1 MLRFAESLA
10 QSGSVTNHGTSLSR
24 CRQLRP
30 YGPERVAD
38 DVVVQAL
45 DTCRLVHARVAA
57 NPRFAPA
64 HPLTEPHRLRDA
76 ADIRE
81 FISYAWHAT
90 TGLLNA
96 VAADV
101 SAGEVSDL
109 VAVLSRLRD
118 LETAL
123 AENQRVMTSNL
134 SDVTTDALG
143 RLSQC
148 SNSAELMAMVPAQ
161 VVRLGFDRVL
171 FSTVSSGR
179 WYPKS
184 TYSRCGTEW
193 ASSYLDENRPGYLLP
208 SAAAHCHPAHVNEA
222 TMLAHRERAFGYSL
236 WQRSKSRDF
245 WMVPI
250 LHQHRIVGIIHADC
264 HLQERIPSKSE
275 IDALRRF
282 CHQLSVIIAH
292 SVAVNAQL
300 SERNVNSTP
309 GLASV
314 SVFGHLPAP
323 TVPVI
328 SDTDTD
334 TDTEAESFLSAREV
348 EVIALMAEGLTN
360 AQIGRRLTITE
371 GTVKSHVKRIL
382 RKTSSSN
389 RAEAV
394 AIWLKHQ
401 RLAAV

>member
-1 MLRFAESLA
+1 MLRLAESLA
-10 QSGSVTNHGTSLSR
+10 RSGSITSNGISLSR
-24 CRQLRP
+24 GRQRRP
-30 YGPERVAD
+30 YGPERVSD
-38 DVVVQAL
+38 DIVVQAL
-45 DTCRLVHARVAA
+45 DTCRLVHARVAVS
-57 NPRFAPA
+57 PRLDPA
-64 HPLTEPHRLRDA
+64 HPLTEPHRLGDA
-76 ADIRE
+76 ADISE
-81 FISYAWHAT
+81 FIAHAWHAA
-90 TGLLNA
+90 TGLLNTVTA
-96 VAADV
+96 EV
-101 SAGEVSDL
+101 SAAEVSDL

-123 AENQRVMTSNL
+123 AANQRAATSTL
-134 SDVTTDALG
+134 GDVTADALG

-148 SNSAELMAMVPAQ
+148 VNDAELMAMVPAQ
-161 VVRLGFDRVL
+161 VARLGFDRVL

-179 WYPKS
+179 WHPKS
-184 TYSRCGTEW
+184 AYSRCGSDW
-193 ASSYLDENRPGYLLP
+193 ASPYLDVNRPGFLLP
-208 SAAAHCHPAHVNEA
+208 DAAAHCHPAHVNEA
-222 TMLAHRERAFGYSL
+222 AMLAHRERAFGYSL

-250 LHQHRIVGIIHADC
+250 LHRHRIVGIIHADC

-282 CHQLSVIIAH
+282 CHQLSVVIAH
-292 SVAVNAQL
+292 SAAVNAPL
-300 SERNVNSTP
+300 SERNIHSTS

-314 SVFGHLPAP
+314 SAFGHLPAETAP
-323 TVPVI
+323 VPVP
-328 SDTDTD
+328 SGME
-334 TDTEAESFLSAREV
+334 TEAESFLSAREI

-360 AQIGRRLTITE
+360 AQIGRKLTITE

-394 AIWLKHQ
+394 AIWMKPQ

>member
-1 MLRFAESLA
+1 M
-10 QSGSVTNHGTSLSR
+10 
-24 CRQLRP
+24 
-30 YGPERVAD
+30 AD
-38 DVVVQAL
+38 DIVVQAL
-45 DTCRLVHARVAA
+45 DTCRLVRARVTA
-57 NPRFAPA
+57 NPRLAPA
-64 HPLTEPHRLRDA
+64 HPLTGSHRLRDA
-76 ADIRE
+76 ADIGE
-81 FISYAWHAT
+81 FIAHAWDAT
-90 TGLLNA
+90 SGLLNTVTA
-96 VAADV
+96 DASAA
-101 SAGEVSDL
+101 EVGDL
-109 VAVLSRLRD
+109 VTVLSRLRD

-123 AENQRVMTSNL
+123 AENRRALTSTL

-148 SNSAELMAMVPAQ
+148 SNAAELMAMVPSQ
-161 VVRLGFDRVL
+161 VARLGFDRVL

-184 TYSRCGTEW
+184 AYSRCGSEW
-193 ASSYLDENRPGYLLP
+193 ASSHLDGEKGPGFLLP

-222 TMLAHRERAFGYSL
+222 TMLAHRERAFGFSL
-236 WQRSKSRDF
+236 WQRSKSRNF
-245 WMVPI
+245 WMIPV
-250 LHQHRIVGIIHADC
+250 LHQHRVVGIIHVDC

-292 SVAVNAQL
+292 SAATNAPVIDRDL
-300 SERNVNSTP
+300 HSTA

-314 SVFGHLPAP
+314 SVFGQLTTT
-323 TVPVI
+323 TVPQRE
-328 SDTDTD
+328 
-334 TDTEAESFLSAREV
+334 DTESDAEGSLSAREV

-394 AIWLKHQ
+394 AIWMKPQ